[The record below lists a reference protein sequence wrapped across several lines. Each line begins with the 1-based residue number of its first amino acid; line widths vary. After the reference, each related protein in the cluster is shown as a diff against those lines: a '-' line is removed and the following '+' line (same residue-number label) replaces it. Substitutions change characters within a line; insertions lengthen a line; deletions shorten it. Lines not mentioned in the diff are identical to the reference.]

1 MTRRGLLKAFGLFS
15 GGVLLSGALS
25 GCEFLKGLYGGNQ
38 NGHGNPPPVDTHTV
52 EIINFAFHPS
62 EIRVKQGTKVMW
74 LQKDNA
80 SHTVTST
87 NPAGLFDSGTLS
99 QNQQF
104 SFTFSTPGTF
114 EYQCTIHPSMRGKV
128 IVE

>member
-1 MTRRGLLKAFGLFS
+1 MTRRGLLKVFGLFS
-15 GGVLLSGALS
+15 GSVFLSGALS
-25 GCEFLKGLYGGNQ
+25 GCELLKGLYGGNQ
-38 NGHGNPPPVDTHTV
+38 NGNGNPPPVETQTV
-52 EIINFAFHPS
+52 EIINFAFRPS
-62 EIRVKQGTKVMW
+62 SIRIKKGTKVTW
-74 LQKDNA
+74 LEKDSV

-99 QNQQF
+99 KGQQF
-104 SFTFSTPGTF
+104 SFTFSNAGTV